1 MVNPLII
8 LTIIISLLILS
19 APRFI
24 YCYIDIKNRRKNRNI
39 NTNIN
44 SNINANLDP
53 FVIIVEGEI
62 INDYEYE
69 GLNEDDIRNVS
80 RGIVI

>member
-1 MVNPLII
+1 MVDPLII

-24 YCYIDIKNRRKNRNI
+24 YCYIDIKNRRKNI
-39 NTNIN
+39 
-44 SNINANLDP
+44 NINANTDP

-69 GLNEDDIRNVS
+69 GFNEDDIRNVT

>member
-1 MVNPLII
+1 MVDPLII
-8 LTIIISLLILS
+8 VTIIISLLILS

-24 YCYIDIKNRRKNRNI
+24 YCYIDIKNRRKNINI
-39 NTNIN
+39 NTNT
-44 SNINANLDP
+44 DP

-69 GLNEDDIRNVS
+69 GFNEDDIRNVT

>member
-1 MVNPLII
+1 MVEPLII

-24 YCYIDIKNRRKNRNI
+24 YCYIDIKNRRKNI
-39 NTNIN
+39 
-44 SNINANLDP
+44 NINANTDP

-69 GLNEDDIRNVS
+69 GFNEDDIRNVS

>member
-1 MVNPLII
+1 MVDPLII

-39 NTNIN
+39 NVNI
-44 SNINANLDP
+44 DP

-69 GLNEDDIRNVS
+69 GFNEDDIRNVS

>member
-1 MVNPLII
+1 MVDPPII

-24 YCYIDIKNRRKNRNI
+24 YCYIDIKNRRKNI
-39 NTNIN
+39 
-44 SNINANLDP
+44 NINANTDP

-69 GLNEDDIRNVS
+69 GFNEDDIRNVS

>member
-1 MVNPLII
+1 MVDPLII

-24 YCYIDIKNRRKNRNI
+24 YCYIDIKNRRKNI
-39 NTNIN
+39 
-44 SNINANLDP
+44 NINANTDP

-69 GLNEDDIRNVS
+69 GFNEDDIRNVS

>member
-1 MVNPLII
+1 MVDPLII

-24 YCYIDIKNRRKNRNI
+24 YCYIDIKNRRKNI
-39 NTNIN
+39 
-44 SNINANLDP
+44 NINANTDP

-69 GLNEDDIRNVS
+69 GLNEDDIRNVT

>member
-1 MVNPLII
+1 MVDPLII

-24 YCYIDIKNRRKNRNI
+24 YCYIDIKNRRKNINI
-39 NTNIN
+39 NTNT
-44 SNINANLDP
+44 DP

-69 GLNEDDIRNVS
+69 GLNEDDIRNVT

>member
-1 MVNPLII
+1 MVDPLII

-24 YCYIDIKNRRKNRNI
+24 YCYIDIKNRRKNI
-39 NTNIN
+39 
-44 SNINANLDP
+44 NINANTDP

>member
-1 MVNPLII
+1 MVDPLII
-8 LTIIISLLILS
+8 ITIILSLLILS

-24 YCYIDIKNRRKNRNI
+24 YCLIDIRNRRKNRNM
-39 NTNIN
+39 
-44 SNINANLDP
+44 NANIDP

-69 GLNEDDIRNVS
+69 GFDEDDIRNIT